1 MYHHVGAARTHS
13 HYLTRDDTIFTGMEA
28 RGKGVVGGGV
38 GGILS
43 SVVFI
48 SPLVQTGPREFLVG
62 TGSDWRHLTFHPN

>member
-1 MYHHVGAARTHS
+1 MLGLPGHR

-28 RGKGVVGGGV
+28 RGKGVV